1 MVNLLALDTSDDA
14 CSLALSFGG
23 RRWVDHQV
31 VPRGINRVLLAGVEG
46 LLAQAGVRLGDLD
59 GIAFGAGPG
68 SFTGLRI
75 ACGVVQGLAFGAGL
89 GVLPVSTL
97 EVLALGAAR
106 RTGARRSLV
115 AVDARMNEIY
125 WGAYRI
131 DSDEIFSVHPPWV
144 GSPAGVPVVD
154 AEDDWF
160 GVGSGWRNPAPI
172 EGALGFPVAHTD
184 PDALPEAVDLLELA
198 QRRLTQ
204 GRAHWL
210 DPEAAQPVY
219 LRDQIAWR
227 KRHERTQG

>member
-14 CSLALSFGG
+14 CSLALSF
-23 RRWVDHQV
+23 
-31 VPRGINRVLLAGVEG
+31 
-46 LLAQAGVRLGDLD
+46 GVRLGDLD

-131 DSDEIFSVHPPWV
+131 DSDEVFSVHPPWV
-144 GSPAGVPVVD
+144 TSM
-154 AEDDWF
+154 
-160 GVGSGWRNPAPI
+160 
-172 EGALGFPVAHTD
+172 T
-184 PDALPEAVDLLELA
+184 
-198 QRRLTQ
+198 
-204 GRAHWL
+204 
-210 DPEAAQPVY
+210 
-219 LRDQIAWR
+219 
-227 KRHERTQG
+227 